1 MKKKIII
8 TEAQYNKLQEF
19 LFETTDVN
27 HTLDFVKVG
36 DVLKF
41 KTSTGSDYTINIK
54 HVDHNSNEILGDNH
68 GNKIRFSFDSYDE
81 QNKKL
86 NYNQLDTNTQK
97 YIPKTADVHELDI
110 ERGGKVLPIPDI
122 GGNKQP
128 EPTPVSNQ
136 DDVSKPVELDP
147 NIPEKPEEEGENYDE
162 MIDNIEA
169 EFASDDIFRKALY
182 KQPSFLERLKG
193 EITGTKPKGSGI
205 IIANQLINSYRDK
218 GSNDFLNADFRKDY
232 KALFKPLERYDLEYE
247 VDGKIDYIVLNGERE
262 AKVGNT
268 NDKNQ
273 RKLIDVNKNFEILVT
288 KNIST
293 EKIPNYFL
301 CYISTYS
308 IEKGNK
314 NKNNAIPVKLQFL
327 DSTGFKVKNK

>member
-8 TEAQYNKLQEF
+8 TETQYNKLQEF

-41 KTSTGSDYTINIK
+41 KTSAGSDYTINIK

-128 EPTPVSNQ
+128 TPDTTTTTNQ
-136 DDVSKPVELDP
+136 DDISKPVELDP
-147 NIPEKPEEEGENYDE
+147 NTPEKPEEEDYDE

-169 EFASDDIFRKALY
+169 EYASDDIFRKALY

-193 EITGTKPKGSGI
+193 EISGTKPKGSGI
-205 IIANQLINSYRDK
+205 IIANQLVDSYRDK
-218 GSNDFLNADFRKDY
+218 GSNDFLRADFRKTF
-232 KALFKPLERYDLEYE
+232 KALFKSLERYELEYAVE
-247 VDGKIDYIVLNGERE
+247 GKIDYIIFNGERE
-262 AKVGNT
+262 AIVGNI
-268 NDKNQ
+268 NDRNQ
-273 RKLIDVNKNFEILVT
+273 RKLTDINKNFEILVT

-308 IEKGNK
+308 VEKGNK
-314 NKNNAIPVKLQFL
+314 IKNKAIPVKLQFL

>member
-1 MKKKIII
+1 MKKKLII
-8 TEAQYNKLQEF
+8 TESQYNKLQEF

-41 KTSTGSDYTINIK
+41 KTSAGSDYTINVK

-97 YIPKTADVHELDI
+97 YLPKTADVHELDI
-110 ERGGKVLPIPDI
+110 ERNGKVLPISDA
-122 GGNKQP
+122 GNKTNP
-128 EPTPVSNQ
+128 VTPKPIVKPDEISE
-136 DDVSKPVELDP
+136 PVELDP
-147 NIPEKPEEEGENYDE
+147 TAPETPEEDYDE

-169 EFASDDIFRKALY
+169 EYKSDDIFRKALY

-193 EITGTKPKGSGI
+193 EINGTKPKGSGI
-205 IIANQLINSYRDK
+205 IIANQLIDSYRDK
-218 GSNDFLNADFRKDY
+218 SSNDFLRADFRKTF
-232 KALFKPLERYDLEYE
+232 KAKFKSLVRYELEYT
-247 VDGKIDYIVLNGERE
+247 VDGKTDYITFNGERE
-262 AKVGNT
+262 AIVGNI

-273 RKLIDVNKNFEILVT
+273 RKLTDINKNFEILVT

-301 CYISTYS
+301 CYVSTYS

-314 NKNNAIPVKLQFL
+314 IKNKAISVNLQFL
-327 DSTGFKVKNK
+327 DSTGFKIKNK